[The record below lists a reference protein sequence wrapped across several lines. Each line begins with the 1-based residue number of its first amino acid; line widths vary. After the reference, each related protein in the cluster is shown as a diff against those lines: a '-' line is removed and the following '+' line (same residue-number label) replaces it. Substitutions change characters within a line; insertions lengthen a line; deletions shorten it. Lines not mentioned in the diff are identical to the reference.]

1 MTNGFRVGLG
11 LVLLGAGVFTPGA
24 AMAQGG
30 EVAQTTMER
39 SGVPSNL
46 GDPIGSFPLPSP
58 VADSSGLADAGSN
71 LLWHTA
77 NSPTNIVYLMNT
89 NGNVVKSFSVA
100 ANTGSASAITS
111 DGTFLYIVDFS
122 SQELDIYDMDGVYQ
136 SSFAVPFTPTG
147 ITYNPNTGN
156 LYISYLAGGI
166 LHERTTAGVLVNSYP
181 VVFSPSSQRVE
192 YDAQR
197 DGFWIIDT
205 IAGKAELYNLDFTVV
220 RQSIS
225 LGAFSLGTLIRGV
238 AVKGNKL
245 YVVHPTTST
254 ALIFDIT
261 EFQLAVPFYLDN
273 GTNLSGTMPT
283 SGVAAFVAI
292 KNMSAK
298 SITLTIVY
306 TSDTGLDYTPA
317 NNTVVLG
324 PNQSLSWRPDADDP
338 AEGAGQAVP
347 NKTGGFPAGSVLITA
362 DGPITG
368 RLAELDG
375 DSSLSRAYA
384 LPKP

>member
-1 MTNGFRVGLG
+1 
-11 LVLLGAGVFTPGA
+11 
-24 AMAQGG
+24 
-30 EVAQTTMER
+30 
-39 SGVPSNL
+39 
-46 GDPIGSFPLPSP
+46 
-58 VADSSGLADAGSN
+58 
-71 LLWHTA
+71 
-77 NSPTNIVYLMNT
+77 
-89 NGNVVKSFSVA
+89 
-100 ANTGSASAITS
+100 
-111 DGTFLYIVDFS
+111 
-122 SQELDIYDMDGVYQ
+122 MDGVYQ
-136 SSFAVPFTPTG
+136 SSFAMPFTLGG

-156 LYISYLAGGI
+156 LYIAHLNGATI
-166 LHERTTAGVLVNSYP
+166 DERTTAGVLVNNFP
-181 VVFSPSSQRVE
+181 LPAAAFPFTLE

-197 DGFWIIDT
+197 NGYWVVDINTF
-205 IAGKAELYNLDFTVV
+205 KAELYNLDFTVV

-225 LGAFSLGTLIRGV
+225 VAPARFGV

-245 YVVHPTTST
+245 YVVDSSTST

-283 SGVAAFVAI
+283 SGVAAFVGI

-306 TSDTGLDYTPA
+306 TSDTGVDFTPV

-324 PNQSLSWRPDADDP
+324 PNQALSWRPDADDP